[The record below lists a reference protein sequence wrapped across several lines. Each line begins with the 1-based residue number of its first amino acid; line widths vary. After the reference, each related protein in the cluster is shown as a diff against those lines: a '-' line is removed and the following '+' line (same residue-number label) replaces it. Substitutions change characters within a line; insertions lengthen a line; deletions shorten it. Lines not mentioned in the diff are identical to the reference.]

1 MQEAETLEPGITTVE
16 DAPVIETAPPEIKHL
31 FVPQRLEGE
40 SFDEYQMRRYMAN
53 QRLKQMAKGK
63 MIHNSRPDGWKEKG
77 VSYRKT
83 EAA

>member
-1 MQEAETLEPGITTVE
+1 MQVE
-16 DAPVIETAPPEIKHL
+16 QTNDQSGAPVDESPVIETAPPEIKHL

-63 MIHNSRPDGWKEKG
+63 LIHNSRPNGLKEKG
-77 VSYRKT
+77 DTYVK
-83 EAA
+83 AVA